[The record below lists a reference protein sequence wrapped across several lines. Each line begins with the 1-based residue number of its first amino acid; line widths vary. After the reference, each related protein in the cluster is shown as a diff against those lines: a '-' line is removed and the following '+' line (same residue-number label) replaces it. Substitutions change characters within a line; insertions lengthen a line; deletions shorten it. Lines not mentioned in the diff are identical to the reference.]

1 MLDEGAEP
9 GGERGGAQVLVQ
21 AGEGARG
28 AERVVAALGEVQA
41 RHPAHAFDHA
51 DQGRA
56 VVDPRG
62 KLVARHAGPGS
73 GGLEFGREQ
82 G

>member
-1 MLDEGAEP
+1 MQA
-9 GGERGGAQVLVQ
+9 GERAGGAQGL
-21 AGEGARG
+21 
-28 AERVVAALGEVQA
+28 VAALGEVQA
-41 RHPAHAFDHA
+41 GHPAHAFDHA

-56 VVDPRG
+56 VVDPG
-62 KLVARHAGPGS
+62 GEFVPGHARLGT